1 MKDQNNNM
9 REIDKLAE
17 DVNSWWSNTFIFI
30 KKTRVKTWQ
39 GVFILAFIAGAAA
52 AVIWSVSLDI
62 KQDSSAEVGKA
73 TLKISP
79 DNYVAL
85 VGEIF
90 DVDVILD
97 TNNNSVVVSK
107 IILTYNPQ
115 DFELQS
121 WDTSKSVF
129 SKNNPCISENKSCEL
144 VFEDK
149 GSGKITLILPTP
161 KPGVKTASGKVA
173 KIFFKSLREVTSGD
187 NNFKLLFVSNANYSD
202 SDVIL
207 DDGKG
212 TDVLGSVVNST
223 ITALNSLCTNFA
235 YSDWGGCQPDGTQT
249 RTLTSS
255 LPAGCKGGNPVLVQ
269 SCGRDESKNNGSKNI
284 ESNNIECVDFSY
296 SEWGACRSNNTQRRK
311 MLSGIPDGCK
321 GGTPSLEQACVFQ
334 PVVDKSL
341 AVNISSKKP
350 KRNSDVVY
358 SGSSFSA
365 DDQVT
370 VFMYKKKKSRRL
382 YLPSQT
388 VSIDSQGNFSANVK
402 APASKGTYYWYV
414 IDEAT
419 GKMSKL
425 NKIKVKK

>member
-9 REIDKLAE
+9 REIDKLAK
-17 DVNSWWSNTFIFI
+17 DVNSWWSNTFVFI

-39 GVFILAFIAGAAA
+39 GVFILAFIAGAVV
-52 AVIWSVSLDI
+52 AVIWSISLDI
-62 KQDSSAEVGKA
+62 KRDSSAALGKA

-79 DNYVAL
+79 DSYVAL
-85 VGEIF
+85 VGETF
-90 DVDVILD
+90 GLDVILD
-97 TNNNSVVVSK
+97 TNANNVVLSK
-107 IILTYNPQ
+107 VTLTYNPQ
-115 DFELQS
+115 DFELQG

-129 SKNNPCISENKSCEL
+129 SKNNPCVFENKSCEL

-149 GSGKITLILPTP
+149 GAGKVTLVLPIP

-173 KIFFKSLREVTSGD
+173 SFSFKSLREATTGD
-187 NNFKLLFVSNANYSD
+187 SNFKLLFVSEGNYSD

-212 TDVLGSVVNST
+212 TDILGSVVNGA
-223 ITALNSLCTNFA
+223 ITVLNSLCTNFS

-249 RTLTSS
+249 RTLASS
-255 LPAGCKGGNPVLVQ
+255 LPSGCKGGNPVLVKA
-269 SCGRDESKNNGSKNI
+269 CGDENKTCAF
-284 ESNNIECVDFSY
+284 EY
-296 SEWGACRSNNTQRRK
+296 SEWGACRSNNTQKRK
-311 MLSGIPDGCK
+311 IVSGIPDGCK
-321 GGTPSLEQACVFQ
+321 GGTPSIEQTCVFQ
-334 PVVDKSL
+334 PVLDKSL
-341 AVNISSKKP
+341 VATISSKKP
-350 KRNSDVVY
+350 ERNSSVVY

-388 VSIDSQGNFSANVK
+388 ISIDPQGNFSANVK

>member
-17 DVNSWWSNTFIFI
+17 DVDSWWSNTFVFI

-52 AVIWSVSLDI
+52 AVIWSVSLNVY
-62 KQDSSAEVGKA
+62 QDSSAAVGKA

-90 DVDVILD
+90 DADVILD

-115 DFELQS
+115 DFELQG
-121 WDTSKSVF
+121 WDMSKSVF
-129 SKNNPCISENKSCEL
+129 SKNNLCISGNKSCEL
-144 VFEDK
+144 IFEDK
-149 GSGKITLILPTP
+149 DAGKITLILPIP
-161 KPGVKTASGKVA
+161 KPGVKTASGKVVSLS
-173 KIFFKSLREVTSGD
+173 FKSLREVTTGD
-187 NNFKLLFVSNANYSD
+187 SNFKLLFVSEGNYSD
-202 SDVIL
+202 SDVII

-212 TDVLGSVVNST
+212 TDVLGSVVNSS
-223 ITALNSLCTNFA
+223 ITALNSLCASFT

-249 RTLTSS
+249 RALASS

-269 SCGRDESKNNGSKNI
+269 SCGRDESKKDETKRS
-284 ESNNIECVDFSY
+284 ECADFSY
-296 SEWGACRSNNTQRRK
+296 SEWGVCRSNNTQKRK
-311 MLSGIPDGCK
+311 AVSGIPAGCQN
-321 GGTPSLEQACVFQ
+321 GSPLLEQTCIFQ
-334 PVVDKSL
+334 PIVDSSL
-341 AVNISSKKP
+341 IASISTKKP
-350 KRNSDVVY
+350 KRNSMIAL
-358 SGSSFSA
+358 SGNSFSA

-388 VSIDSQGNFSANVK
+388 ISVDSQGGFSSKIK
-402 APASKGTYYWYV
+402 APASKGVYYWYV

-419 GKMSKL
+419 GRMNKL